1 MPTGIVKFF
10 NEEKGFGFISTDT
23 DGDIFVHTSNVEQA
37 AQPALT
43 TGQNVQ
49 FDIGE
54 GRKGPE
60 AINVR
65 TVQFLSMTYVKMHVK
80 NKLDIIAHVLTRN
93 GITVWYTIP
102 EQILAELKSNGYKIK
117 KRKKFKKLLNKL
129 DLPSVNNTYLL

>member
-1 MPTGIVKFF
+1 
-10 NEEKGFGFISTDT
+10 
-23 DGDIFVHTSNVEQA
+23 
-37 AQPALT
+37 
-43 TGQNVQ
+43 
-49 FDIGE
+49 
-54 GRKGPE
+54 
-60 AINVR
+60 
-65 TVQFLSMTYVKMHVK
+65 MHVK